1 MNKTMPNADI
11 DLLEVL
17 MTIWNNKMK
26 VVLISI
32 IATLAILYFTKSPN
46 VNKFKMTST
55 TKSISS
61 FDEFDYNGY
70 NFLRDQY
77 FSDGSTGFYNL
88 GKSYMLKI
96 DKLFLFNLFMKILE
110 EEVLAEGIKKFN
122 LVKKENYKNEK
133 AYLSAIERFIS
144 SVEISTLENQYEG
157 RIKFVAYDED
167 TKKKWEN
174 LINSLQDSTNRLVQI
189 YLKELMNESQKS
201 YENIKRNQLFD
212 IEESIR
218 IALTEYDL
226 EIEKRIA
233 FLKEQ
238 AQLARTMSKFPD
250 YETLPNNILYY
261 LRGYQVIEKEIE
273 LIVNRKDKLS
283 FATGTTNFIEKKNA
297 IINNKSFERV
307 HGSLAKTPIFND
319 DKFFAGLIM
328 SGSSEFSTNAIPIY
342 KRIAIAAIF
351 GMIIGIFYALI
362 ANALLRRLK
371 RSNGQ

>member
-328 SGSSEFSTNAIPIY
+328 SGSSEFSTNAISIY